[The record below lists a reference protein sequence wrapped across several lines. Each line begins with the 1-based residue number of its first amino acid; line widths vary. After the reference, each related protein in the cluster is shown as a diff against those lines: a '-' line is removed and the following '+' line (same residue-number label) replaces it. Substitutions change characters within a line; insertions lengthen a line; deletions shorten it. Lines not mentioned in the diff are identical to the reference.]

1 MFVRY
6 PTEYGIVIPFL
17 ITNQFGATR
26 SAPRSASSPNSVHD
40 HAQFSLDNKRQ
51 RTEIKQER
59 EKIYAVR
66 TEFLWNIQIA
76 LGDTSVS
83 IPWKCRAKIVFG
95 DAHTYVAIYTVLEI
109 VTALREIW
117 LFQFPVALGAGTAQY
132 NIVKLGSSIYQI
144 NKDVWGNWISNDVLG
159 MSQGKYKYQALVG

>member
-1 MFVRY
+1 MFLHY
-6 PTEYGIVIPFL
+6 PTEHGIVIPFL

-26 SAPRSASSPNSVHD
+26 STPRSTLSTNSARD

-59 EKIYAVR
+59 EKIYAVG

-83 IPWKCRAKIVFG
+83 IPWKCRAKIVLG
-95 DAHTYVAIYTVLEI
+95 DAHTYVDIQIRTVREI
-109 VTALREIW
+109 ATALRYIR
-117 LFQFPVALGAGTAQY
+117 LFQFPFALGAGTARY
-132 NIVKLGSSIYQI
+132 NAVKQESSIYQI
-144 NKDVWGNWISNDVLG
+144 NRDVWSSWIEN
-159 MSQGKYKYQALVG
+159 